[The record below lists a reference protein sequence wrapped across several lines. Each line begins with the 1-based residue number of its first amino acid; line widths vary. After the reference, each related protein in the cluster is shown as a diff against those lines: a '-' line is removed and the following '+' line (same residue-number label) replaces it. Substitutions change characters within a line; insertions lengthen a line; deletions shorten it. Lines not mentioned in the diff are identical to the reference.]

1 MIRIAR
7 LAVIAFWVTVVAGCD
22 RETVAVDYAGP
33 VADWPAY
40 GSAPGGGHY
49 SAATQITRDNVHAL
63 HKAWEYRSGDMRE
76 PGTSMI
82 EIASGVSKPM
92 PGSSWQMTPILV
104 GDTLYGC
111 TPFNRLFALDPITG
125 REKWSFDPGVDTSKD
140 ILVNCRGVSSWQ
152 SRVPSGADCDHRI
165 VMGTLDGRLI
175 AVSAAEGKPCMDF
188 GNNGTVHLREG
199 LGEYAE
205 HEYSVTSPPAIIG
218 ERIIVGAQVLDRT
231 HDHMPSGVVRA
242 YNARSGVLEWYWDA
256 IPPGQTPAIDSD
268 VTPLYRRGTTNVW
281 SIISV
286 DEARDL
292 VFLPTGNTSTDF
304 FGGQRK
310 ELDYYSSSV
319 VALKGSSGELVWH
332 YQMVHHDLWDYD
344 TPAQPTLFDLERDGR
359 SIPALAQP
367 TKMGHLFIL
376 DRETGKPLFPVE
388 ERAVS
393 QQWQVP
399 GEYLSPTQPFPL
411 KPVPLNR
418 APLSVDDAW
427 GFTFWDR
434 NSCRER
440 IAGLRNEGLFTP
452 PSTQGSV
459 YYPSDFG
466 GNNWGTPAI
475 DPLRK
480 LIVLNTLYVPSV
492 LTLIPRAECAA
503 GHDLM
508 SSPQL
513 GTPYCV
519 KIEPLMSPLGAP
531 CVAPPW
537 GTLAAIDLVSG
548 DKRWEV
554 PLGTLGSLAP
564 WPFSLM
570 KGAPNVGGASVTAGG
585 VTFIAATPD
594 YYLRAFDS
602 ETGEE
607 LWKAKL
613 PTGGHATPMVYRAA
627 ADQKQYVVIAV
638 GGHWGM
644 PQEPVGD
651 YLIAFAL

>member
-1 MIRIAR
+1 MIRIAV
-7 LAVIAFWVTVVAGCD
+7 LTVVAVWVAIVAGCG
-22 RETVAVDYAGP
+22 RNTGVVDYAGP

-40 GSAPGGGHY
+40 GSSPGGGHY

-63 HKAWEYRSGDMRE
+63 QQAWVYRSGDMRE
-76 PGTSMI
+76 PGASMI
-82 EIASGVSKPM
+82 EMASGVSKPM

-111 TPFNRLFALDPITG
+111 TTFNRMFALDPGTG
-125 REKWSFDPGVDTSKD
+125 VEKWSFDPGVDKSKD
-140 ILVNCRGVSSWQ
+140 ILANCRGVSSWQ

-175 AVSAAEGKPCMDF
+175 AVSAAQGKPCADF
-188 GNNGTVHLREG
+188 GSNGTVDLREG
-199 LGEYAE
+199 LGEHAE

-218 ERIIVGAQVLDRT
+218 ERIIIGAQVLDRT

-242 YNARSGVLEWYWDA
+242 YNARSGALEWYWDA
-256 IPPGQTPAIDSD
+256 IPPGQTPTMDSD
-268 VTPLYRRGTTNVW
+268 GKPQYRRGSTNVW
-281 SIISV
+281 SVISV
-286 DEARDL
+286 DEERDL
-292 VFLPTGNTSTDF
+292 VFLPTGNTSIDF
-304 FGGQRK
+304 FGGKRDN
-310 ELDYYSSSV
+310 LDFYSSSV

-344 TPAQPTLFDLERDGR
+344 TPAQPTLFELERDGR
-359 SIPALAQP
+359 RIPALAQP

-376 DRETGKPLFPVE
+376 DRETGEPLFPVE

-393 QQWQVP
+393 QQGQVA

-411 KPVPLNR
+411 QPVPLNR

-434 NSCRER
+434 NACRER
-440 IAGLRNEGLFTP
+440 IAGLRNEGIFTP

-480 LIVLNTLYVPSV
+480 LIVLNTMYVPSV
-492 LTLIPRAECAA
+492 LTLIPRAQCAQSQ
-503 GHDLM
+503 DM
-508 SSPQL
+508 MTSPQL

-519 KIEPLMSPLGAP
+519 KVEPLLSPLGAP

-548 DKRWEV
+548 DKRWEI

-564 WPFSLM
+564 WPFSKL

-594 YYLRAFDS
+594 YFLRAFDS

-607 LWKAKL
+607 LWKTKL